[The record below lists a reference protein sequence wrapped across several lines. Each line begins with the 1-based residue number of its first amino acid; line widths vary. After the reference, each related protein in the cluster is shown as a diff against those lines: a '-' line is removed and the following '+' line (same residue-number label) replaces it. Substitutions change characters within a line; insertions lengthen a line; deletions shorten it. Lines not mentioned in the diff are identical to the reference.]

1 MADVTD
7 ANSFDN
13 VKVWNGEVERYAS
26 EGVQKLM
33 LGNKCD
39 LADKRV
45 VDYEQG
51 SVSLPEIP

>member
-1 MADVTD
+1 MTD

>member
-1 MADVTD
+1 MTD
-7 ANSFDN
+7 ANSFEN

-33 LGNKCD
+33 LGNKSD
-39 LADKRV
+39 LVDKRV

-51 SVSLPEIP
+51 AVCFSPSPP